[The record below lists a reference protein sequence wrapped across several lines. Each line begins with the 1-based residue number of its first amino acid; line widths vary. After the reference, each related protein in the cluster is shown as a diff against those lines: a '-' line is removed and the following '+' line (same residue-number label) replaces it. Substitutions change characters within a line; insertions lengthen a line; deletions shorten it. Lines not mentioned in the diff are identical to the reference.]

1 MSDDPPE
8 TLFWLTRVGM
18 GAKLSNE
25 DGSSIGI
32 LTLSTDA
39 GDLHFAVNVDGA
51 EALINAMN
59 TFLQTAANQVGKH

>member
-1 MSDDPPE
+1 
-8 TLFWLTRVGM
+8 M